1 MGTAVV
7 IDPASSVPL
16 TRQIYEFWRL
26 GILNGRF
33 SGGERVP
40 STREL
45 ATALDLS
52 RGTITQAYE
61 QLISE
66 GYFQTTHG
74 SGTFVCRQLPE
85 DLLNAPAAAGRRLAH
100 EASAPLSTFGKRLQK
115 DYQQLSVRPG
125 YSAFSHW
132 GPDLSLFPLESWHRL
147 YARSLRGLGSD
158 ALGYAEYACGY
169 EPLRDRK
176 STRLNSSHSKQ
187 SRMPSS
193 A

>member
-1 MGTAVV
+1 MATAVV
-7 IDPASSVPL
+7 IDTASSVPL

-66 GYFQTTHG
+66 GYFQTTYG

-85 DLLNAPAAAGRRLAH
+85 KLLNAPAAVVRRTAH
-100 EASAPLSTFGKRLQK
+100 DAAAPLSSFGKRLQK
-115 DYQQLSVRPG
+115 DYQQPGMAPG
-125 YSAFSHW
+125 YICFSHW
-132 GPDLSLFPLESWHRL
+132 GP
-147 YARSLRGLGSD
+147 
-158 ALGYAEYACGY
+158 
-169 EPLRDRK
+169 
-176 STRLNSSHSKQ
+176 
-187 SRMPSS
+187 
-193 A
+193 